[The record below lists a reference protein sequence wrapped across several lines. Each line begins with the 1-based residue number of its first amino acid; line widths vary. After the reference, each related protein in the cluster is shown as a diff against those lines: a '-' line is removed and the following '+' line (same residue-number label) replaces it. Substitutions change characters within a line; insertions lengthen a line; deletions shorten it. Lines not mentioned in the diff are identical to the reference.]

1 MPVTITGNDII
12 MTGVTLTLVNAA
24 NPDSGVSYIIITP
37 EGGVGA
43 IPFMAQ
49 GLPGQP
55 TLFPVITYVQ
65 LAAGVTL
72 PVPNPEYTLI
82 DGGGAGLPAKYSMTI
97 YGNAGPTGLTGSPS
111 ISGASDLAVSP
122 ALGAPTDQFGLVFR
136 NSDGKFVP
144 MAQKVGN
151 IWTATTIGLTAFN
164 NTNPRLLSTITITP
178 PPPFDYRVVP
188 SASSVITGSIDT
200 RVDLVVRITDPA
212 SGAQVGLGKGM
223 TGVNAAGIPTTVNFG
238 HPAGSTVPG
247 SYAKVTAGTSVS
259 VYLRAEQKAGSSNSW
274 STPASPD
281 TTFDV
286 MVLPLL

>member
-1 MPVTITGNDII
+1 MPVTINGNDIT

-49 GLPGQP
+49 GLPGQA

-65 LAAGVTL
+65 LTAGTAL
-72 PVPNPEYTLI
+72 PVPNPEVTLL
-82 DGGGAGLPAKYSMTI
+82 DAGGAGLPAKYSLKF
-97 YGNAGPTGLTGSPS
+97 YGNAGPTGATGSPS
-111 ISGASDLAVSP
+111 ISGASDLAAAPV
-122 ALGAPTDQFGLVFR
+122 LGVLTDKYNLIFDNATSKFIPT
-136 NSDGKFVP
+136 
-144 MAQKVGN
+144 AQKVGN
-151 IWTATTIGLTAFN
+151 IWTATNIVLTAFN
-164 NTNPRLLSTITITP
+164 NTSPRLLSTITITP
-178 PPPFDYRVVP
+178 PPPFDYRVIP

-200 RVDLVVRITDPA
+200 RVDLVVRISDPA

-238 HPAGSTVPG
+238 HPAGSAVPG
-247 SYAKVTAGTSVS
+247 SYAKVTAGNSVS